1 MIIDSSDQ
9 LQANTPRHSVRVSAY
24 TDAPP
29 RVWKPLT
36 HVQILAS
43 GNNAFGHILPA
54 KMSEK
59 VVNGTTAYLHPASK
73 MVMSGLN
80 GETSNGIHPNP
91 VLKMAAN
98 ASDGEMSSCFKPCR
112 PVDTSASN
120 GDTNRYDASNGDTNS
135 HNFSSPLPEQ
145 VADLSVSFAQLPS
158 AHV

>member
-1 MIIDSSDQ
+1 MKTS
-9 LQANTPRHSVRVSAY
+9 
-24 TDAPP
+24 
-29 RVWKPLT
+29 LT

-59 VVNGTTAYLHPASK
+59 VVNGTTAYLHPASE
-73 MVMSGLN
+73 MVMSA
-80 GETSNGIHPNP
+80 SNDEKSYGIHPNP
-91 VLKMAAN
+91 VSKMAAN
-98 ASDGEMSSCFKPCR
+98 ASDREMSSCFKPCR

-120 GDTNRYDASNGDTNS
+120 GDTSRYNASNGDTNSHNASNGDTNS

-145 VADLSVSFAQLPS
+145 VADLSVSFTQLPS